1 MKKVDNNIWEH
12 GEYSVIK
19 KYSPATKQYAYSI
32 YKNGELIEIIN
43 KIKDVKTY
51 IGGIDKWNDINLKWL

>member
-19 KYSPATKQYAYSI
+19 KYSPAIKKYAYSI
-32 YKNGELIEIIN
+32 YKNGELIEIRD
-43 KIKDVKTY
+43 KMKDVKAY
-51 IGGIDKWNDINLKWL
+51 IGAKEV